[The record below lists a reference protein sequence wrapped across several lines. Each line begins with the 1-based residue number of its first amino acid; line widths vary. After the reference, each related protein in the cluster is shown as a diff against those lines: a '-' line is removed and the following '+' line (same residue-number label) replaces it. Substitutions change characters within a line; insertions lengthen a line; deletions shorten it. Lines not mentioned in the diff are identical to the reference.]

1 MANTERIDQRIVHLV
16 RQCKD
21 GCVTARGL
29 KQDAELATLVKDC
42 YPKYLNERLISLTKR
57 GKFIKVAK
65 DVYKI
70 VNRTEL

>member
-1 MANTERIDQRIVHLV
+1 MANTERIDQRIVHLAK
-16 RQCKD
+16 QSKD

-29 KQDAELATLVKDC
+29 KQDAELATLIKDC

-57 GKFIKVAK
+57 RKFFKVTK
-65 DVYKI
+65 GVYKI